1 MGLFD
6 KFKGLFGGGAGDD
19 SASGRL
25 YLIDGVTVLGVR
37 PGSRPSPRE
46 MLSLLYRLAR
56 FAEAEK
62 IRVAVLFEGEPL
74 HKASDGDVYNGV
86 TVYYARDAA
95 ERPERLLALLKPQL
109 RRGQAT
115 VIGADAALEKKIQA
129 LGADVL
135 RATTFRKALDNAG
148 LPEGGEG
155 GPRGGGDRGG
165 ERGPRPDRGGE
176 RGERGGRRRRGGR
189 RGGRG
194 PRPERGGETGGG
206 QAPESSSGGEAPRGG
221 GSDAAVR
228 NLLDVVE

>member
-6 KFKGLFGGGAGDD
+6 KFKGLFGGGNGGD

-25 YLIDGVTVLGVR
+25 YLIDGVAVLGVR

-74 HKASDGDVYNGV
+74 HKASDGDVYMGV

-95 ERPERLLALLKPQL
+95 ERPERLLALLKPHL
-109 RRGQAT
+109 RRGKAT
-115 VIGADAALEKKIQA
+115 VISADAALEKKAQA
-129 LGADVL
+129 LGAEVL
-135 RATTFRKALDNAG
+135 RATTFRKALDHAG

-155 GPRGGGDRGG
+155 RPDRGGDRGG
-165 ERGPRPDRGGE
+165 DRGPRPDRGGE
-176 RGERGGRRRRGGR
+176 RGGDRGGRRRRGGR
-189 RGGRG
+189 RGGQG
-194 PRPERGGETGGG
+194 PRGGG
-206 QAPESSSGGEAPRGG
+206 PAAPGEAGPSAPGGEAPRGG
-221 GSDAAVR
+221 GGDSAVR